1 MSEWISVK
9 DRLPECKHEC
19 TESGM
24 DVSDTFFVTDA
35 AEWPSINMAHYRED
49 GSWQLYGGYYDF
61 MFPKNITH
69 WQPLPPP
76 PAEGE

>member
-9 DRLPECKHEC
+9 DRLPMEPSHSVVYENLGVLATDGFVVHEC
-19 TESGM
+19 SFLAGHGAGKPWVGWSQYNNIE
-24 DVSDTFFVTDA
+24 
-35 AEWPSINMAHYRED
+35 
-49 GSWQLYGGYYDF
+49 GSA
-61 MFPKNITH
+61 ITH